1 MLSALFLWR
10 GWHQLFSNV
19 NLKYTPS
26 KQHLLKHSTNLVIL
40 KYIRGKTLNITRWW
54 FSNLEKIMDNWKNMV
69 SGNLE
74 VAGELGSSRGFASNL
89 ELPSSCQTTLL
100 GIQGAFQVLLVSGA
114 ISALPPPPVPTSS
127 WGPPVRPVPTRSY
140 FHCWEAHSLWDSTQL
155 RLS

>member
-1 MLSALFLWR
+1 MLPALFLWR

-26 KQHLLKHSTNLVIL
+26 KQHLLQHSTNLVIL
-40 KYIRGKTLNITRWW
+40 KYIRAKTPNITGWW

-74 VAGELGSSRGFASNL
+74 VALDRLEAKPL
-89 ELPSSCQTTLL
+89 ELPRPCQTTLF
-100 GIQGAFQVLLVSGA
+100 GIQGAFQMFLVSGA
-114 ISALPPPPVPTSS
+114 ISALLPPTVPTSS
-127 WGPPVRPVPTRSY
+127 WEPPVRPVPIRSY
-140 FHCWEAHSLWDSTQL
+140 FQCWEAHSLWGSTQI

>member
-40 KYIRGKTLNITRWW
+40 KYIRAKTLNITRWW
-54 FSNLEKIMDNWKNMV
+54 FSNLEKIMDNWENMV

-74 VAGELGSSRGFASNL
+74 VALDRLEAKPL

-114 ISALPPPPVPTSS
+114 ISALPSPTVPTSS

-140 FHCWEAHSLWDSTQL
+140 FQRWEAHSLWDSTQT